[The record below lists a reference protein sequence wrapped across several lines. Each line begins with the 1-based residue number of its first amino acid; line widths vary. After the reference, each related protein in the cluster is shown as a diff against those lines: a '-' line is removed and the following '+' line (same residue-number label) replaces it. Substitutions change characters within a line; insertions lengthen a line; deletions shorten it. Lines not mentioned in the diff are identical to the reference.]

1 MAEWQLRDY
10 TIQDG
15 ELERFVEAWR
25 NGVAPL
31 RRRFG
36 FHVEGWL
43 VPEESRF
50 VWILGHDGPDSFDA
64 ADRRYYDSPERLALE
79 PDPAQ
84 WVAEKRHSMVRPVDL
99 EMNTGVGR

>member
-10 TIQDG
+10 TIKDG
-15 ELERFVEAWR
+15 ESERFIEAWR
-25 NGVAPL
+25 NGVPAL

-36 FHVEGWL
+36 FEVQGWL
-43 VPEESRF
+43 VPDESRF
-50 VWILGHDGPDSFDA
+50 VWILRYDGPGSFEE

-84 WVAEKRHSMVRPVDL
+84 WVAEKRHSMARPVTPETDQ
-99 EMNTGVGR
+99 GAA